1 MQMWRTMYE
10 CHQVQ
15 NHIAQQ
21 MNNLSNHPSTEPT
34 TDYHRQATVQF
45 EAEVTSWY
53 NTFCNLLTS
62 QREFVR
68 ALNQW
73 VRLTDFLPNNSP
85 TNSTSEI
92 YALCEEWKLAVER
105 LPDKVLWSFLSVF
118 FEVPSLDIW
127 SKRTQNQICEN
138 LAWLTHTWTSSLVLI
153 SFPNFKEKKR
163 MADVNW
169 PMDDVQRSVHWPLDL
184 FIGHTFGPGNVHCNP
199 AQWMADVLHPCANM
213 PCVLQSRFLSF
224 FSRISLPFCTL
235 DTPKLVMCPYYVT
248 VLQT

>member
-1 MQMWRTMYE
+1 MWKAIVKPYATLCCILAFFLISSFPHFYSSLMQMWRTMYE

-21 MNNLSNHPSTEPT
+21 MSHLSIHPSTEPT

-62 QREFVR
+62 QREFVH

-92 YALCEEWKLAVER
+92 YALCEEWQLAVER
-105 LPDKVLWSFLSVF
+105 LPDKVL
-118 FEVPSLDIW
+118 
-127 SKRTQNQICEN
+127 
-138 LAWLTHTWTSSLVLI
+138 
-153 SFPNFKEKKR
+153 
-163 MADVNW
+163 
-169 PMDDVQRSVHWPLDL
+169 
-184 FIGHTFGPGNVHCNP
+184 
-199 AQWMADVLHPCANM
+199 
-213 PCVLQSRFLSF
+213 
-224 FSRISLPFCTL
+224 
-235 DTPKLVMCPYYVT
+235 
-248 VLQT
+248 